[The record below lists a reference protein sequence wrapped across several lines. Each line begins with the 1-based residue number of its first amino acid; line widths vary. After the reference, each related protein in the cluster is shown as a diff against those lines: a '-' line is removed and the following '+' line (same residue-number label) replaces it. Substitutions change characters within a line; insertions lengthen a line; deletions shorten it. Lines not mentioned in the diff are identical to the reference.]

1 MEWLNEGQTIQRY
14 RIEAWQ
20 KDAWVPVVSGY
31 AIGHKKID
39 NFPAV
44 TTQRVRLH
52 ILSSVG
58 AAHIREFQ
66 LFHQTNASEV
76 QPKK

>member
-1 MEWLNEGQTIQRY
+1 MEWLNVGQTIQRY

-20 KDAWVPVVSGY
+20 KDAWVTVVSGY

-39 NFPAV
+39 YFPAV
-44 TTQRVRLH
+44 SAQRVRLH

-58 AAHIREFQ
+58 PAHIREFQ
-66 LFHQTNASEV
+66 LLHQADR
-76 QPKK
+76 